1 MKKLSH
7 ITLVLLISLF
17 TGSVAFASFP
27 YTKET
32 QDNRTE
38 TKTTILEE
46 TVNNTDTAKTNSRDL
61 FDTLLTLVL
70 AIFLGWL
77 AAHRWYK
84 HKPPFWNILFM
95 ICVWSGLG
103 AVFLF
108 NLPLLGTIG
117 FIWWLIDLILIL
129 TGEF

>member
-27 YTKET
+27 YTKEQKT
-32 QDNRTE
+32 STE
-38 TKTTILEE
+38 TQVLTE
-46 TVNNTDTAKTNSRDL
+46 TVIEKEAIQPFAGD
-61 FDTLLTLVL
+61 FVELLITLVL
-70 AIFLGWL
+70 WLFLGWI
-77 AAHRWYK
+77 AAHRWYRK
-84 HKPPFWNILFM
+84 KSPFWNIVFI
-95 ICVWSGLG
+95 ICFWGGIAGSVITGI
-103 AVFLF
+103 
-108 NLPLLGTIG
+108 PLLGTIG